1 MVNAVEIYMRETLK
15 IFQQITEIINSA
27 DSDKSLN
34 ESERYIIKLILHRVR
49 SKAADGI
56 FDLSKFCKK
65 YEEICATLQS
75 LTSRK

>member
-1 MVNAVEIYMRETLK
+1 MNEVEIYMREILK
-15 IFQQITEIINSA
+15 IFQQITEIINAA

-56 FDLSKFCKK
+56 FDLSQLSKK

>member
-1 MVNAVEIYMRETLK
+1 MNPVEIYMREILK
-15 IFQQITEIINSA
+15 IFQQITEIIYAA

-56 FDLSKFCKK
+56 FDLSKRCKK

>member
-1 MVNAVEIYMRETLK
+1 MNPVDIYMREILK
-15 IFQQITEIINSA
+15 IFQQITEIINAA

-49 SKAADGI
+49 SNAADGI
-56 FDLSKFCKK
+56 FDLSKLCKK

>member
-1 MVNAVEIYMRETLK
+1 MNPVEIYMREILK
-15 IFQQITEIINSA
+15 IFQQITEIINAA

-49 SKAADGI
+49 SNAADGI
-56 FDLSKFCKK
+56 FYLSKLCKI